1 MPAAEEAYCAKEDEL
16 REYLDTYEA
25 THDYDEY
32 HFDLDEI
39 EHDPYVLI
47 SILSA
52 LHEGVFTIDQVQGDL
67 QTLFDKQYILTETVT
82 TETRYRTETRTD
94 SEGNTYTVRVPH
106 TWTICTVTLE
116 KLRPLPCAGLHDG
129 RGKLSLYATYMST
142 LGNRPV
148 PVLRVCEQVH

>member
-1 MPAAEEAYCAKEDEL
+1 ML
-16 REYLDTYEA
+16 
-25 THDYDEY
+25 
-32 HFDLDEI
+32 
-39 EHDPYVLI
+39 V

-94 SEGNTYTVRVPH
+94 SEGNPYTVQVPY

-116 KLRPLPCAGLHDG
+116 NFDLSHVPVYMMGEEQ
-129 RGKLSLYATYMST
+129 LSLYATYMST
-142 LGNRPV
+142 LGNRLICSRP
-148 PVLRVCEQVH
+148 PGM